1 MQIKINLQSKVP
13 IYIQI
18 IDQIKHMLA
27 VGELEP
33 GDQLPTTRQLAA
45 DLRVNFN
52 TIARA
57 YRMLDEEGLIST
69 QHGRGTYILSTS
81 EENGEQLRKTDIEW
95 LTKSYIEEG
104 TKLGYSVNEIKQIFE
119 NQIRQ
124 WAQARPEN
132 VNNEMKR
139 GHK

>member
-13 IYIQI
+13 IYVQI

-104 TKLGYSVNEIKQIFE
+104 AKLGYSVNEIKQIFE